1 MYIDVI
7 YGQDAGSCQAQ
18 TRWGGDGDHSFRHSS
33 CLGSGAALLSISSVV
48 ENSVKPLLTPDK
60 WTNAKY
66 AEVRSWHILHIL
78 HMIICKI
85 CRIWTVNYL
94 FAYLFAYCSIFILH
108 ILHILHMAICNICRI
123 WTVHYYFA
131 YLFAYCSIF
140 ICILLHIISGSGGR
154 GRRLTRGLAGKQWT
168 SDWFTKLL
176 KGYSAGAKTNNS
188 FKRQSDKTS
197 CTQ

>member
-66 AEVRSWHILHIL
+66 AEVISWHILHIL

-85 CRIWTVNYL
+85 CRIWTVHYL

-108 ILHILHMAICNICRI
+108 ILHILHIAICKICRI

-131 YLFAYCSIF
+131 YYFAYQAYLSAYFCTYSACSACCNMQNMQNTDSALYFYILF
-140 ICILLHIISGSGGR
+140 CILLHIY
-154 GRRLTRGLAGKQWT
+154 ANQ
-168 SDWFTKLL
+168 
-176 KGYSAGAKTNNS
+176 
-188 FKRQSDKTS
+188 
-197 CTQ
+197 